1 MSTGTGVTD
10 MAIALRDC
18 LLTELALRDNPPA
31 ETCFI
36 PGEDGREFLSIGL
49 AEDKC
54 CNGFAWVRVA
64 GVNPIFETYQT
75 DGESGNCGVLRWR
88 VDYEIG
94 VARCAPWGDAQAGP
108 SCAEWTATAVQVQS
122 DAEAMRAA
130 LCCLRPQVASGRVQP
145 APWLAFG
152 PAGGCTG
159 GIMGVSI
166 QIDDCG
172 CDN

>member
-1 MSTGTGVTD
+1 MGIGSGATD
-10 MAIALRDC
+10 MAVVLRDC
-18 LLTELALRDNPPA
+18 LMTELALRDNPPA

-36 PGEDGREFLSIGL
+36 PGEDGRTFLSIGL
-49 AEDKC
+49 AENKC
-54 CNGFAWVRVA
+54 CDGYAWVRVA
-64 GVNPIFETYQT
+64 GVSPILEATQT
-75 DGESGNCGVLRWR
+75 DGDSGNCGVFRWR

-108 SCAEWTATAVQVQS
+108 SCTDWTTLAVQVQS
-122 DAEAMRAA
+122 DAEAMRCA
-130 LCCLRPQVASGRVQP
+130 LACLKAQVASGRAQP
-145 APWLAFG
+145 VAWQAFG
-152 PAGGCTG
+152 PEGGCTG